1 MPSRQCLLQSST
13 HHSQQCTEDCI
24 RRLGA
29 SPPLPSP
36 FPPIPASYDSDLFLL
51 YFPSIGMKWLEM
63 KGGFDGYQQTVD
75 YLLSQLP

>member
-1 MPSRQCLLQSST
+1 MGSCQSLHTCSP
-13 HHSQQCTEDCI
+13 
-24 RRLGA
+24 LP

-36 FPPIPASYDSDLFLL
+36 PLASYDSDQYLI

-63 KGGFDGYQQTVD
+63 KGGFDGYQGTID